1 VSSLGTTPDVLV
13 VGAGVIG
20 AAVAYEAAG
29 RGHSVLLVDR
39 GAPGGEASSAAAG
52 VLAVGNGR
60 AEDEPHL
67 ALRRASLARFPA
79 LAAAL
84 ADETGIDV
92 ALDTAGLLELC
103 RSEEEEATGA
113 ARAARRRAE
122 GFRVERL
129 SAVEVRGEE
138 LHVHPDVRAAFH
150 WRDDAR
156 VDPVRLVDALVAG
169 ARRRGAEVW
178 SGAAVTAVD
187 RAGDRVARVAAGTA
201 WVTPGTVVLAAGAW
215 AAGVAGLAPD
225 VGVEPARGQMLALR
239 PASTLF
245 RHTLAA
251 ADGYLVPCR
260 NGEILVGATVE
271 RVGFTKAVTPAGVRE
286 LLARLAAI
294 APSALTAPIARMW
307 AGLRP
312 WAPGGPVVRRAA
324 RASNLVLA
332 CGHYRSGI
340 LLAPETAVAVADILG

>member
-1 VSSLGTTPDVLV
+1 MRTTPDVLV

-20 AAVAYEAAG
+20 AAVAYELTGAG
-29 RGHSVLLVDR
+29 RSVLVVDR

-52 VLAVGNGR
+52 VLAVGSGR
-60 AEDEPHL
+60 AEEEPHL

-79 LAAAL
+79 LVEAL

-92 ALDTAGLLELC
+92 AFDTAGVLELC
-103 RSEEEEATGA
+103 RTEDEEAA
-113 ARAARRRAE
+113 ASARAEGRRAA

-129 SAVEVRGEE
+129 AAADVRREE
-138 LHVHPDVRAAFH
+138 PHVHPDVRAALH

-178 SGAAVTAVD
+178 SGAAVTAAGRHGDRIARV
-187 RAGDRVARVAAGTA
+187 RAGVH

-215 AAGVAGLAPD
+215 AAGVGGLAPD
-225 VGVEPARGQMLALR
+225 LAVEPARGQMLALR
-239 PASTLF
+239 PAIRF

-260 NGEILVGATVE
+260 NGELLAGATVE
-271 RVGFTKAVTPAGVRE
+271 RAGFAKAVTPEGVRE
-286 LLARLAAI
+286 LLAKVAAI
-294 APSALTAPIARMW
+294 APSALSAPIARLW

-312 WAPGGPVVRRAA
+312 YAPSGPVIRRARDA
-324 RASNLVLA
+324 ENLILA

-340 LLAPETAVAVADILG
+340 LLAPETALLVARLLG

>member
-1 VSSLGTTPDVLV
+1 MRTTPDVLV

-20 AAVAYEAAG
+20 AAVAYEAAARG
-29 RGHSVLLVDR
+29 RSVLVVDR
-39 GAPGGEASSAAAG
+39 GAPGGEASGAAAG
-52 VLAVGNGR
+52 VLAVGSGR
-60 AEDEPHL
+60 AEDEPQL

-79 LAAAL
+79 LVAAL
-84 ADETGIDV
+84 GDETGIDA
-92 ALDTAGLLELC
+92 ALDTAGVLELC
-103 RSEEEEATGA
+103 RSEDEEAVAA
-113 ARAARRRAE
+113 ARAARRRAA

-129 SAVEVRGEE
+129 AAADVRGEE
-138 LHVHPDVRAAFH
+138 PHVHPDVRAAFH

-156 VDPVRLVDALVAG
+156 VDPVRFVDALVAG

-178 SGAAVTAVD
+178 SGAAVTAAERRGGRIARV
-187 RAGDRVARVAAGTA
+187 RAGIH

-239 PASTLF
+239 PATRF

-260 NGEILVGATVE
+260 NGEVLAGATVE
-271 RVGFTKAVTPAGVRE
+271 RVGFTKAVTPDGVQQ
-286 LLARLAAI
+286 LLAKLAAI
-294 APSALTAPIARMW
+294 APSALSAPIARLW

-312 WAPGGPVVRRAA
+312 YAAGGPVIRRARDA
-324 RASNLVLA
+324 ENLILA

-340 LLAPETAVAVADILG
+340 LLAPETALLVADLVG

>member
-1 VSSLGTTPDVLV
+1 MRTTPDVLV

-20 AAVAYEAAG
+20 AAVAYEAASRG
-29 RGHSVLLVDR
+29 RSVLLVDR

-52 VLAVGNGR
+52 LLAVGSGR

-67 ALRRASLARFPA
+67 SLRRASLARFPA
-79 LAAAL
+79 LVAAL
-84 ADETGIDV
+84 ADETGLDV
-92 ALDTAGLLELC
+92 ALDTAGVLELC
-103 RSEEEEATGA
+103 RSDEEEAVAA
-113 ARAARRRAE
+113 ARAERRRAA

-129 SAVEVRGEE
+129 PAADVRREE
-138 LHVHPDVRAAFH
+138 PHAHPDVRAALH

-156 VDPVRLVDALVAG
+156 VDPGRFVDALIAG

-178 SGAAVTAVD
+178 SGAAVTAAERD
-187 RAGDRVARVAAGTA
+187 GDRVARVRAGIH
-201 WVTPGTVVLAAGAW
+201 WVTPATVVLAAGAW

-239 PASTLF
+239 PGARLH
-245 RHTLAA
+245 HTLAA

-260 NGEILVGATVE
+260 NGELLAGATVE
-271 RVGFTKAVTPAGVRE
+271 RAGFTKAVTPEGVRE
-286 LLARLAAI
+286 LLAKVAAI
-294 APSALTAPIARMW
+294 APSALSAPITRLW

-312 WAPGGPVVRRAA
+312 YAPGGPIIRRARDA
-324 RASNLVLA
+324 ENLILA

-340 LLAPETAVAVADILG
+340 LLAPETARLVADLLG